1 MNLQIDPRQ
10 QIEQQATRCVQCALC
25 LPHCP
30 TFRLYSSESES
41 PRGRIALA
49 RAIASGA
56 LDDAAAWRHLDSCIE
71 CGACTDMC
79 PSNVDYE
86 QLRRA
91 LYTLDTRPLPARLR
105 IMRTLFLQP
114 RHCRLVAARL
124 MWLYQTLAKRVR
136 SPAALH

>member
-1 MNLQIDPRQ
+1 MKLQTDPSQ
-10 QIEQQATRCVQCALC
+10 QIEQQAARCVQCALC

-30 TFRLYSSESES
+30 TFRLYGSESES

-91 LYTLDTRPLPARLR
+91 LYTLDRHPLPA
-105 IMRTLFLQP
+105 MRALFLQR
-114 RHCRLVAARL
+114 RHSRLLAARL
-124 MWLYQTLAKRVR
+124 TWLFQAMVKRAR
-136 SPAALH
+136 LPGARR